1 MCDKP
6 SSVSAVSMFKSTNVY
21 TVKPEAEEPQNEEQ
35 KKEQNKPFINSVFI
49 SAYMH

>member
-6 SSVSAVSMFKSTNVY
+6 SSVLAVNMFKS

-35 KKEQNKPFINSVFI
+35 KKEQNRPFINSVFI